1 MESSDQFA
9 KTGSG
14 QRQRRIQ
21 TATVF
26 RPFFDRFRPFF
37 DRFLWHSASAA
48 FAFRTIP
55 HLDGVVDI
63 LSWWTFT
70 DVFEEGGAKESPF
83 LRYLYIKP
91 IILPRQA
98 RDKYRESTQ
107 TEWRFAQAC
116 RPRSTRISVSWL
128 LKARLLIILYGRLLA
143 LLSAVCCLLAASCCV
158 LPTAYCLLST
168 DNSQLTV
175 AWPWPFVLSSDGLMT
190 YHGVPKPGWRGFQLL
205 AEAGDHRV
213 AATIGSSSSSSSS
226 SSSLDSTGLGSAA
239 SAPMLGECV
248 TEPGTEMAGFTLSS
262 VKADT
267 EAYCCAKCQAVDQQH
282 CSFWTFHN
290 VSAVYRQVP

>member
-1 MESSDQFA
+1 MPDQPFYLTEYNVGCCIGYQGHDTRCVGKRPSSFYLFAQFRHGKQRPICQDRLWT
-9 KTGSG
+9 KTTKDSNSG
-14 QRQRRIQ
+14 RFL
-21 TATVF
+21 TV
-26 RPFFDRFRPFF
+26 FDRFSTVF

-107 TEWRFAQAC
+107 TEWRVAQAC

-128 LKARLLIILYGRLLA
+128 LKARLTTCV
-143 LLSAVCCLLAASCCV
+143 AVCCLLAAGCCV
-158 LPTAYCLLST
+158 LPAAYC
-168 DNSQLTV
+168 
-175 AWPWPFVLSSDGLMT
+175 
-190 YHGVPKPGWRGFQLL
+190 Y
-205 AEAGDHRV
+205 
-213 AATIGSSSSSSSS
+213 
-226 SSSLDSTGLGSAA
+226 
-239 SAPMLGECV
+239 
-248 TEPGTEMAGFTLSS
+248 
-262 VKADT
+262 
-267 EAYCCAKCQAVDQQH
+267 
-282 CSFWTFHN
+282 
-290 VSAVYRQVP
+290 

>member
-1 MESSDQFA
+1 
-9 KTGSG
+9 
-14 QRQRRIQ
+14 
-21 TATVF
+21 
-26 RPFFDRFRPFF
+26 
-37 DRFLWHSASAA
+37 
-48 FAFRTIP
+48 
-55 HLDGVVDI
+55 
-63 LSWWTFT
+63 
-70 DVFEEGGAKESPF
+70 
-83 LRYLYIKP
+83 
-91 IILPRQA
+91 
-98 RDKYRESTQ
+98 
-107 TEWRFAQAC
+107 
-116 RPRSTRISVSWL
+116 
-128 LKARLLIILYGRLLA
+128 
-143 LLSAVCCLLAASCCV
+143 
-158 LPTAYCLLST
+158 
-168 DNSQLTV
+168 
-175 AWPWPFVLSSDGLMT
+175 MT

-213 AATIGSSSSSSSS
+213 TTTIGSSSSSS